1 MDASPSN
8 DLADNRDSNPGAQR
22 IDVPGAR
29 MVCATCHQPLVRQ
42 GDQGACVYCL
52 VNFASDRGD
61 DALEEEPGTDQ
72 SFANRTRRYGQFEI
86 LNHADGSSV
95 ELGHGAMGTTYRA
108 QDTVLHRAVALKVIE
123 RGIAQHPAVRA
134 RFLREA
140 RAAAQFQ
147 HPNVAAVS
155 QYGEQDGECFYA
167 MELVEGETLEARI
180 RREGPLPV
188 ALTLEIAIQ
197 VAQALAAAEARG
209 IIHRD
214 LKPTNLMLA
223 SGEAHSEAADALVVK
238 VIDFGLARALDPT
251 ESADG
256 AYETR
261 GAFVGTPAFA
271 SPEQF
276 GQSEDKRIDHRSDI
290 YSLGVTLWYTL
301 TGHAPFSG
309 RSLDEIRLRQN
320 EPLPLRDL
328 TIREVPRSLV
338 TLLSSMLSVEPAAR
352 PQSVGELLG
361 ELRCCRDERQLA
373 TPAPDK
379 WVAWRCL
386 AVISALLGLTA
397 AIALW
402 WNQRRPHLPLEER
415 SIAVLPFEN
424 LSQDPADAFFTVG
437 VRDQINADL
446 THVAG
451 LKVIGIDAAKDYPPG
466 QPRDLGAIGHT
477 LGVRHLLTGSL
488 RREDGRFGV
497 TVQLIDVRDPAYPW
511 TQQYPRALTE
521 LFTVQGEISRAVADR
536 LSATLTSAEKIVIDR
551 PPTTSAAAYELYLR
565 AMAPRPAVFDEPN
578 TRAQHREQLALLD
591 RAIALDPDFTLAY
604 CEAASNHD
612 TISFYRTGMSL
623 EELSVDHRSLAAAC
637 LAQAQRLQPDLGEVH
652 LALATHYFYVTHD
665 DAQARR
671 EIELAQRLLP
681 NNSAVASL
689 AGLLARRQGRWEEA
703 VRSLEYAADLNPRD
717 PMALDHLGM
726 TYHALRRYADWERT
740 FRQFEK
746 LLNKSRR
753 FEIRRALIALERGAD
768 LGPLRAELAH
778 HAGDSDYDLEFVL
791 LHFYEG
797 DADALSRTLHDSK
810 ESEYNIIGYTYPKAW
825 YEAMAALLRGDESTM
840 RTSLSNARPG
850 LEQLV
855 RGEPT
860 AGIPL
865 GMLAM
870 ADALLGRTE
879 DALREGRRACE
890 LCDFQNAALGAPT
903 VRCNLAVVYAW
914 TNQPKLALAE
924 LDKLAALPFEGLYY
938 PDLPSYGDLRLNP
951 LWRPLRA
958 EPLFAVILEKF
969 ARAAADKSPRR

>member
-1 MDASPSN
+1 MGS
-8 DLADNRDSNPGAQR
+8 
-22 IDVPGAR
+22 R
-29 MVCATCHQPLVRQ
+29 MVSA
-42 GDQGACVYCL
+42 
-52 VNFASDRGD
+52 F
-61 DALEEEPGTDQ
+61 
-72 SFANRTRRYGQFEI
+72 TRW
-86 LNHADGSSV
+86 NSS
-95 ELGHGAMGTTYRA
+95 
-108 QDTVLHRAVALKVIE
+108 
-123 RGIAQHPAVRA
+123 RA
-134 RFLREA
+134 RRWKPA
-140 RAAAQFQ
+140 SAGTVR
-147 HPNVAAVS
+147 
-155 QYGEQDGECFYA
+155 Y
-167 MELVEGETLEARI
+167 
-180 RREGPLPV
+180 PV

-223 SGEAHSEAADALVVK
+223 SGEAHSEVADALVVK

-276 GQSEDKRIDHRSDI
+276 GQSEENRIDHRSDI
-290 YSLGVTLWYTL
+290 YSLGVTLWYML
-301 TGHAPFSG
+301 TGHAPFTG

-338 TLLSSMLSVEPAAR
+338 TLLSSMLSVDPADR
-352 PQSVGELLG
+352 PRSVRELLG
-361 ELRCCRDERQLA
+361 ELRRCRDEGHPA
-373 TPAPDK
+373 TLAPDK
-379 WVAWRCL
+379 RTAWRWL
-386 AVISALLGLTA
+386 AVVCAALLVLTA
-397 AIALW
+397 ASALW
-402 WNQRRPHLPLEER
+402 WNQRRPPLPLEER

-424 LSQDPADAFFTVG
+424 LGQDPADAFFTVG

-446 THVAG
+446 AHVAG

-466 QPRDLGAIGHT
+466 QPRDLGTIGHT

-488 RREDGRFGV
+488 RRENGRFNV
-497 TVQLIDVRDPAYPW
+497 TVHLIDVRDPADPW
-511 TQQYPRALTE
+511 TQQFPRAVTE

-536 LSATLTSAEKIVIDR
+536 LSATLTPAEKIVIDR
-551 PPTTSAAAYELYLR
+551 PPTTNAAAYELYLR
-565 AMAPRPAVFDEPN
+565 AMAPRPTVFNEPDD
-578 TRAQHREQLALLD
+578 RAQHGEQLALLD

-612 TISFYRTGMSL
+612 AISFNRTGMSL
-623 EELSVDHRSLAAAC
+623 AELSVDHRSLAEAC
-637 LAQAQRLQPDLGEVH
+637 LAQAQRLQPELGEVH
-652 LALATHYFYVTHD
+652 LALANHYFYVTHD
-665 DAQARR
+665 DEQARR

-681 NNSAVASL
+681 NNSDVATL

-703 VRSLEYAADLNPRD
+703 VRSLEYASDLNPRD

-746 LLNKSRR
+746 VLNTSRN
-753 FEIRRALIALERGAD
+753 FELHRAIIALERWAD

-778 HAGDSDYDLEFVL
+778 HAGDSNFDLKFIL

-797 DADALSRTLHDSK
+797 DADALSRTLRDSK
-810 ESEYNIIGYTYPKAW
+810 ESEYDVIGYVYPKAW
-825 YEAMAALLRGDESTM
+825 YEAMAALLRGDEAAL
-840 RTSLSNARPG
+840 RTSLTDARPG
-850 LEQLV
+850 LE
-855 RGEPT
+855 RSARDEPT

-865 GMLAM
+865 STLAM

-879 DALREGRRACE
+879 DAVREGRRACE
-890 LCDFQNAALGAPT
+890 LSDFQNAALGAPT

-924 LDKLAALPFEGLYY
+924 LDKLAALPFEGIYYPY

-958 EPLFAVILEKF
+958 EPQFAVILEKF
-969 ARAAADKSPRR
+969 ARATADKSPRR

>member
-1 MDASPSN
+1 M
-8 DLADNRDSNPGAQR
+8 
-22 IDVPGAR
+22 
-29 MVCATCHQPLVRQ
+29 
-42 GDQGACVYCL
+42 YCL

-61 DALEEEPGTDQ
+61 DALEAEPGTDEP
-72 SFANRTRRYGQFEI
+72 FTNRIRRYGHFEI

-95 ELGHGAMGTTYRA
+95 ELGQGAMGTTYRA
-108 QDTVLHRAVALKVIE
+108 QDTVLHRAIALKVIE

-180 RREGPLPV
+180 RRDGPLPV

-197 VAQALAAAEARG
+197 VAQALAAAEVRG

-223 SGEAHSEAADALVVK
+223 SGEAHSEVAGAVVVK

-251 ESADG
+251 GSADG

-276 GQSEDKRIDHRSDI
+276 GQSEENRIDHRSDI
-290 YSLGVTLWYTL
+290 YSLGVTLWYAL
-301 TGHAPFSG
+301 TGRAPFTG

-320 EPLPLRDL
+320 EPLPLQDL

-338 TLLSSMLSVEPAAR
+338 ALLSSMLSVDPAAR
-352 PQSVGELLG
+352 PQSVRELLG
-361 ELRCCRDERQLA
+361 ELRRCRDERRPA
-373 TPAPDK
+373 APAPGK
-379 WVAWRCL
+379 RVAWRWL
-386 AVISALLGLTA
+386 AIVCALLGVTV

-424 LSQDPADAFFTVG
+424 LGQDPSDAYFTVG

-451 LKVIGIDAAKDYPPG
+451 LKVIGIDPAKDYPPG
-466 QPRDLGAIGHT
+466 QPRDLGAIGHA

-488 RREDGRFGV
+488 RREDGRFNV
-497 TVQLIDVRDPAYPW
+497 TVQLIYVRDPADPW
-511 TQQYPRALTE
+511 TQRYTRAPTE
-521 LFTVQGEISRAVADR
+521 IFTVQGEISRAIADR
-536 LSATLTSAEKIVIDR
+536 LSATLTPAEKTVIDR
-551 PPTTSAAAYELYLR
+551 PPTTSVAAYEFYLR
-565 AMAPRPAVFDEPN
+565 ATAPRPVIFNEPDD
-578 TRAQHREQLALLD
+578 RAQHREQLALLD

-604 CEAASNHD
+604 CEAASHHD
-612 TISFYRTGMSL
+612 TISFYRGGMSL
-623 EELSVDHRSLAAAC
+623 EELSVDHRSLAEAC
-637 LAQAQRLQPDLGEVH
+637 LAQAQRLQPELGEVH
-652 LALATHYFYVTHD
+652 LARAVHYFYVTHD
-665 DAQARR
+665 DEQAHR

-681 NNSAVASL
+681 NNSDVATL

-703 VRSLEYAADLNPRD
+703 VRSLEYAVDLNPRD

-740 FRQFEK
+740 FRRYET
-746 LLNKSRR
+746 LLNTSRN
-753 FEIRRALIALERGAD
+753 FEIRRALIALERRAD
-768 LGPLRAELAH
+768 LEPLRGELAH
-778 HAGDSDYDLEFVL
+778 HAGDPKYDLEFVL

-797 DADALSRTLHDSK
+797 DADALSRTLRDSK
-810 ESEYNIIGYTYPKAW
+810 ESEYDIVGYLYSKAW
-825 YEAMAALLRGDESTM
+825 YEGMAALLRGDEAAM

-855 RGEPT
+855 RDEPT

-890 LCDFQNAALGAPT
+890 LCDFQSAALGAPT

-914 TNQPKLALAE
+914 TNQPDLALAE

-958 EPLFAVILEKF
+958 EPQFAVILEKF